1 VDPFSLLMLAQG
13 AVSAIRSGCEMLRE
27 GKAVIDEL
35 KGDAEGVVS
44 EVKATVEELQG
55 LWQWAVDLWDQ
66 LKGLLGASAKPDGST
81 STKPTEAA
89 KPAVGVAVPAV
100 ASPKPVAKK
109 KKQPQRELTYE
120 EYKARAI
127 HDVCENLKVF
137 FDIQRQLKEHCRE
150 LEEQSKTTDRV
161 ADAAIDR
168 IEIETQLVD
177 LSKQIKDAMIYTPEE
192 LGLQAL
198 YSRFLEMYDLILEE
212 QEFDRQLKRKRERD
226 AKWQR
231 ELQRNHRIDRTV
243 VAVTVLLMVLWM
255 WGFLLSLG
263 WLARTHDGSLWA

>member
-55 LWQWAVDLWDQ
+55 LWQWALDLWDQ
-66 LKGLLGASAKPDGST
+66 LRNLLGASDDHRANSKPAVA
-81 STKPTEAA
+81 EAA
-89 KPAVGVAVPAV
+89 AVGVAVA
-100 ASPKPVAKK
+100 AAATAKPKSVAKK
-109 KKQPQRELTYE
+109 KQAKRELTYE

-150 LEEQSKTTDRV
+150 LEEQSKTTDKV

-168 IEIETQLVD
+168 IEIETQLID
-177 LSKQIKDAMIYTPEE
+177 LSRQIKDAMIYTPEE

-231 ELQRNHRIDRTV
+231 ELQTNHRIDRAV
-243 VAVTVLLMVLWM
+243 VAVTVLLVVLWM
-255 WGFLLSLG
+255 WAFLLSLG
-263 WLARTHDGSLWA
+263 WLARTHDGSLWG

>member
-1 VDPFSLLMLAQG
+1 MDPFSLLMLAQS

-27 GKAVIDEL
+27 GKAVIDDLRGE
-35 KGDAEGVVS
+35 AESVVG

-55 LWQWAVDLWDQ
+55 LWQWALDLWEQ
-66 LKGLLGASAKPDGST
+66 LRNLLGAPSKHHGST
-81 STKPTEAA
+81 KLEAPAPSTT
-89 KPAVGVAVPAV
+89 VGVAVPA
-100 ASPKPVAKK
+100 AAKPAKRKRQPK
-109 KKQPQRELTYE
+109 RDLTYE

-150 LEEQSKTTDRV
+150 LEEQSKTTDKV

-177 LSKQIKDAMIYTPEE
+177 LSRQIKDAMIYTPEE

-212 QEFDRQLKRKRERD
+212 QEFDRQLKRNRERD

-231 ELQRNHRIDRTV
+231 ELQRNHRIDRAV
-243 VAVTVLLMVLWM
+243 VAVTVLLVVLWM
-255 WGFLLSLG
+255 WAFLLSLG
-263 WLARTHDGSLWA
+263 WLARTHDGSLWG